1 MTSWIPERDPSIET
15 RTFEMIDDNSENFVV
30 GRITRAEN
38 EIKPELWNL
47 GIGCILDTGNGR
59 GFMRSR

>member
-1 MTSWIPERDPSIET
+1 MTSWIKERPAGTET
-15 RTFEMIDDNSENFVV
+15 RTFLMIDDDNENYFV
-30 GRITRAEN
+30 GRVTRSKN

-47 GIGCILDTGNGR
+47 GIGCFLDTGNGR